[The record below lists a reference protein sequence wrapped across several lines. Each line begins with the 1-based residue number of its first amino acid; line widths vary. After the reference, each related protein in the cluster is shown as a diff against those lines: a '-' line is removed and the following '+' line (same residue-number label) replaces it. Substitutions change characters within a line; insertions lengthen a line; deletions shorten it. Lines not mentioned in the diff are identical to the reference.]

1 VTISAYDVVELR
13 KIYRS
18 PPVVA
23 NDGISFSV
31 AAGTAFG
38 LLGPNGAGKTTL
50 VKQLVGLLR
59 PTSGQILLFGESI
72 DRSRQ
77 RIGRHVA
84 YLPQAALSLGD
95 MKVREAV
102 QWTGMLRGLGRRGAD
117 VDAAELMDVLELGSL
132 ADRQL
137 RKLSGGERRLTQIAM
152 TLAGRLSVLILDEPT
167 SDIDPSLRARIWGL
181 IGERVA
187 AGSAVI
193 LVTHD
198 VAEAENA
205 LDHVA
210 ILDEGRVV
218 ASGRPAELK
227 GRLAHRS
234 RLEVTVAEGGSAS
247 VTAIA
252 NLIGVGAQ
260 LDGRRISA
268 WVPADEAVMLL
279 DKVVTFG
286 GPNGLEDVRLVSPT
300 LEDVYLDVCGHGLE
314 VER

>member
-1 VTISAYDVVELR
+1 MTLSAYDVLELR

-23 NDGISFSV
+23 NDDISFSV
-31 AAGTAFG
+31 ASGSAFG

-59 PTSGQILLFGESI
+59 PTSGQILLFGEAI
-72 DRSRQ
+72 EDSRQ

-84 YLPQAALSLGD
+84 YLPQAAMGLGD

-102 QWTGMLRGLGRRGAD
+102 QWTGMLRGLGRKTAD
-117 VDAAELMDVLELGSL
+117 VEASELMDVLELGSL

-137 RKLSGGERRLTQIAM
+137 RKLSGGEKRLTQIAM

-167 SDIDPSLRARIWGL
+167 SDIDPTLRARIWRL
-181 IGERVA
+181 IGARA
-187 AGSAVI
+187 SDGAAVI

-198 VAEAENA
+198 VAEADSA
-205 LDHVA
+205 LDQVA

-227 GRLAHRS
+227 GRLAHRN
-234 RLEVTVAEGGSAS
+234 RLEVTVSERGLTSAAA
-247 VTAIA
+247 VA
-252 NLIGVGAQ
+252 NQLGVDAQ
-260 LDGRRISA
+260 LDGRRVSA

-279 DKVVTFG
+279 DKVVTFA
-286 GPNGLEDVRLVSPT
+286 GPDGLEDVRLVSPT
-300 LEDVYLDVCGHGLE
+300 LEDVYIDVCGHDLE
-314 VER
+314 VEQ

>member
-1 VTISAYDVVELR
+1 VTISAYDVRELR

-31 AAGTAFG
+31 TAGTAFG

-72 DRSRQ
+72 ERSRQ

-84 YLPQAALSLGD
+84 YLPQAALGLGD
-95 MKVREAV
+95 MKVREAI
-102 QWTGMLRGLGRRGAD
+102 QWTGMLRGLGRRAAE

-137 RKLSGGERRLTQIAM
+137 RKLSGGERRLAQIAM

-167 SDIDPSLRARIWGL
+167 RDIDPTLRARIWEL
-181 IGERVA
+181 IARRSA
-187 AGSAVI
+187 AGAAVI

-205 LDHVA
+205 LDQVA

-218 ASGRPAELK
+218 AAGRPAELK

-234 RLEVTVAEGGSAS
+234 RLEVTVAEGGPAS
-247 VTAIA
+247 VTAVA

-268 WVPADEAVMLL
+268 WVPADEAVLLL
-279 DKVVTFG
+279 DKVVTFA
-286 GPNGLEDVRLVSPT
+286 GPSALEDVRLVSPN
-300 LEDVYLDVCGHGLE
+300 LEDVYLDVCGHSLE

>member
-1 VTISAYDVVELR
+1 MTISAYDVYELR

-31 AAGTAFG
+31 TAGTAFG

-72 DRSRQ
+72 ERSRQ

-84 YLPQAALSLGD
+84 YLPQEAMGLGD
-95 MKVREAV
+95 MRVREAV
-102 QWTGMLRGLGRRGAD
+102 QWTGRLRGLGRKGAE

-167 SDIDPSLRARIWGL
+167 SDIDPTLRARIWEL
-181 IGERVA
+181 VA
-187 AGSAVI
+187 KRAEAGAAVI

-198 VAEAENA
+198 VAEAESA

-218 ASGRPAELK
+218 AAGRPAELK
-227 GRLAHRS
+227 AKLAHRS
-234 RLEVTVAEGGSAS
+234 RLEMTVADGGPTSVSA
-247 VTAIA
+247 VA
-252 NLIGVGAQ
+252 NLIGVDAH

-268 WVPADEAVMLL
+268 WVPAEEAVMLL
-279 DKVVTFG
+279 DKVVTFA

-300 LEDVYLDVCGHGLE
+300 LEDVYVDICGHGLE
-314 VER
+314 VEQ

>member
-1 VTISAYDVVELR
+1 VTISAYDVIDLR

-31 AAGTAFG
+31 AAGSAFG

-59 PTSGQILLFGESI
+59 PTSGRILLFGEGI

-84 YLPQAALSLGD
+84 YLPQAAMGLGD

-102 QWTGMLRGLGRRGAD
+102 LWTGMLRGLGRKTAD
-117 VDAAELMDVLELGSL
+117 VEASELMDVLELGSL

-137 RKLSGGERRLTQIAM
+137 RKLSGGEKRLTQIAM

-167 SDIDPSLRARIWGL
+167 RDIDPTLRARIWRL
-181 IGERVA
+181 IGERA
-187 AGSAVI
+187 SAGAAVI

-198 VAEAENA
+198 VAEADNA
-205 LDHVA
+205 LDQVA
-210 ILDEGRVV
+210 ILDAGRVA

-234 RLEVTVAEGGSAS
+234 RLEVTVSESAS
-247 VTAIA
+247 TSAAALA
-252 NLIGVGAQ
+252 NQLGVEAQ

-268 WVPADEAVMLL
+268 WVPADEAVILL
-279 DKVVTFG
+279 DKVVTQA
-286 GPNGLEDVRLVSPT
+286 GPDGLEDVRLVSPT
-300 LEDVYLDVCGHGLE
+300 LEDVYIDVCGHGLE
-314 VER
+314 LEQ